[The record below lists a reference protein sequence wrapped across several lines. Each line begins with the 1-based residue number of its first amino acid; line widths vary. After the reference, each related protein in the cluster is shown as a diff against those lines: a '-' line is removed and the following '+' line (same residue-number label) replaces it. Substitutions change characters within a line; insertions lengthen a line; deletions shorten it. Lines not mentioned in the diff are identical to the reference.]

1 MKVRLRELKDNPFR
15 DMQVDPI
22 QDDIVDRL
30 EASIRENGFWHG
42 VVCRRSNGSIQ
53 IACGH
58 HRVRAAIKAGETEAD
73 VFVKDYDDAS
83 MIRIYAS
90 ENATQRGNSV
100 TALAG
105 CVASSV
111 HFIAKAVLTGHV
123 SPIGETSQ
131 KSLEILRGQIAS
143 EKGLGEPAIS
153 NFLKDIPG
161 LTKHVVHDQ
170 LANLKTSGSYA
181 RIIAEVKAEL
191 EQEEPEESEVVEQ
204 ASTAVVA
211 AAEHN
216 PPIFDFEGVSK
227 HLPSDYHLRTFRE
240 AVTKG
245 KMREILPVTKQA
257 PLAKRLVKEAE
268 ENEVNLTA
276 MFIKKH
282 ITALAAQALGVSK
295 KRLAVKKQKASPEDR
310 MRDLQEEFASSLRD
324 AASTG
329 AKIVALIG
337 KHPNTTFRFAREF
350 VSSVR
355 TAKKV
360 LDTLSRRIGL

>member
-1 MKVRLRELKDNPFR
+1 
-15 DMQVDPI
+15 
-22 QDDIVDRL
+22 
-30 EASIRENGFWHG
+30 
-42 VVCRRSNGSIQ
+42 
-53 IACGH
+53 
-58 HRVRAAIKAGETEAD
+58 
-73 VFVKDYDDAS
+73 
-83 MIRIYAS
+83 
-90 ENATQRGNSV
+90 
-100 TALAG
+100 
-105 CVASSV
+105 
-111 HFIAKAVLTGHV
+111 
-123 SPIGETSQ
+123 
-131 KSLEILRGQIAS
+131 
-143 EKGLGEPAIS
+143 
-153 NFLKDIPG
+153 
-161 LTKHVVHDQ
+161 
-170 LANLKTSGSYA
+170 
-181 RIIAEVKAEL
+181 
-191 EQEEPEESEVVEQ
+191 
-204 ASTAVVA
+204 
-211 AAEHN
+211 
-216 PPIFDFEGVSK
+216 VSK

>member
-143 EKGLGEPAIS
+143 EKGL
-153 NFLKDIPG
+153 
-161 LTKHVVHDQ
+161 
-170 LANLKTSGSYA
+170 
-181 RIIAEVKAEL
+181 
-191 EQEEPEESEVVEQ
+191 
-204 ASTAVVA
+204 
-211 AAEHN
+211 
-216 PPIFDFEGVSK
+216 
-227 HLPSDYHLRTFRE
+227 
-240 AVTKG
+240 
-245 KMREILPVTKQA
+245 
-257 PLAKRLVKEAE
+257 
-268 ENEVNLTA
+268 
-276 MFIKKH
+276 
-282 ITALAAQALGVSK
+282 
-295 KRLAVKKQKASPEDR
+295 
-310 MRDLQEEFASSLRD
+310 
-324 AASTG
+324 
-329 AKIVALIG
+329 
-337 KHPNTTFRFAREF
+337 
-350 VSSVR
+350 
-355 TAKKV
+355 
-360 LDTLSRRIGL
+360 